1 MRARTI
7 LLSSLLLSSLLSSL
21 LLSSLALSG
30 GARAAAA
37 PGFYVS
43 VGAILESD
51 FDFAGNVNEQ
61 DEEGSGN
68 LLALGYRWSDL
79 LSGEIVYT
87 DANDYRNVQFGSS
100 EVNMWEAAALIH
112 IPALLDRQTHID
124 MSYGGDFAPYLRL
137 GAYRAEFRED
147 WTAGI
152 RSSSSDGLLWGVG
165 VDYEVRPGGIVRL
178 DYTPGSIDGDTLDR
192 LTLGL
197 VVHFSD

>member
-30 GARAAAA
+30 GAGAAAA

-124 MSYGGDFAPYLRL
+124 MSYVAILPPTCGLARIGPSFVRTGRQVFA
-137 GAYRAEFRED
+137 A
-147 WTAGI
+147 
-152 RSSSSDGLLWGVG
+152 
-165 VDYEVRPGGIVRL
+165 VRPMACCGAWGLIMKCDRVVL
-178 DYTPGSIDGDTLDR
+178 FGSIT
-192 LTLGL
+192 
-197 VVHFSD
+197 HPAA

>member
-124 MSYGGDFAPYLRL
+124 TSYGGDFAPYLRL